1 MTISPIGQTSNGR
14 QPVVRVNGKATT
26 IDHLCIDDPTVA
38 EALDCDRPAVQMML
52 HLISLG
58 ALAHRATDADVVAA
72 EFRHQMDA
80 AVSVTEQACQNFA
93 NTVAAQ
99 SSRLFEGDEYSPSVT
114 DQINQTMERSL
125 VALLGTD
132 ASAGP
137 IADLRRAVDESLTS
151 HQRQLRNALSLDSHD
166 SPLAALQ
173 ANMLNQVT
181 HQNRALAQQLQQLS
195 ERIAVNSATATERE
209 KGTQKGRDFEE
220 VVQFDLLAI
229 ANAKGHIV
237 EATGDESGSQH
248 NKKGDHVITIDR
260 GLSTE
265 TRIAVESKNR
275 GMSAPGIFAELEA
288 ARLNRN
294 AASSIAI
301 FARLEQSPM
310 KTPVFLDGFGA
321 IISLDGQND
330 AVLLKIAYEWAQR
343 IASSSTKQADETDL
357 QAARSSLDSLESAIN
372 NTRALN
378 TAFNGIEKNLKAGR
392 QSIDQTRAA
401 VTLAAAGV
409 REALGL
415 AYEA

>member
-1 MTISPIGQTSNGR
+1 MTISPIDQTSNGR
-14 QPVVRVNGKATT
+14 QAVVRVSGKATT
-26 IDHLCIDDPTVA
+26 IEHLRIEDPIVA
-38 EALDCDRPAVQMML
+38 EALDCDRPPTQMMA

-80 AVSVTEQACQNFA
+80 AVAVTEHACQSFA
-93 NTVAAQ
+93 NTIAAQ

-114 DQINQTMERSL
+114 DQITQTMERSL

-173 ANMLNQVT
+173 TNMLNQVT
-181 HQNRALAQQLQQLS
+181 HQNRALAQQVQQLS

-237 EATGDESGSQH
+237 EATGDESGCQH

-265 TRIAVESKNR
+265 ARIVVESKNR
-275 GMSAPGIFAELEA
+275 GMSATGIFAELES

-301 FARLEQSPM
+301 FARLDQSPM
-310 KTPVFLDGFGA
+310 KTPVFLDGSGA
-321 IISLDGQND
+321 IVSLDGQND
-330 AVLLKIAYEWAQR
+330 GVLLKIAYEWAQR
-343 IASSSTKQADETDL
+343 IASSSTKHADETDL
-357 QAARSSLDSLESAIN
+357 QAARSSLDNLESAIN

-409 REALGL
+409 RDALGL
-415 AYEA
+415 SHEA

>member
-1 MTISPIGQTSNGR
+1 MTISSIDPTTKAGQTAVSINGNVVTIHR
-14 QPVVRVNGKATT
+14 LTIQDPV
-26 IDHLCIDDPTVA
+26 VA
-38 EALDCDRPAVQMML
+38 EALNCDRPAVQMML

-72 EFRHQMDA
+72 EFRHQMEA
-80 AVSVTEQACQNFA
+80 AVAVTEQACQSFA
-93 NTVAAQ
+93 STIAAQ

-114 DQINQTMERSL
+114 DQITQTMEKSL

-137 IADLRRAVDESLTS
+137 IADLRRAVDESLTT

-181 HQNRALAQQLQQLS
+181 LQNRALAQQVQQLS
-195 ERIAVNSATATERE
+195 ERIAVNSATASERE

-220 VVQFDLLAI
+220 VVQFDLLSI

-237 EATGDESGSQH
+237 EATGDESGSHH

-265 TRIAVESKNR
+265 ARIAVESKNR
-275 GMSAPGIFAELEA
+275 GMSAAGIFAELEA

-294 AASSIAI
+294 AASSIAV
-301 FARLEQSPM
+301 FAKLEQSPM
-310 KTPVFLDGFGA
+310 KTPVFLDGSGA

-343 IASSSTKQADETDL
+343 IASSSAKHADETDL
-357 QAARSSLDSLESAIN
+357 QAARSSLDNLESAIN